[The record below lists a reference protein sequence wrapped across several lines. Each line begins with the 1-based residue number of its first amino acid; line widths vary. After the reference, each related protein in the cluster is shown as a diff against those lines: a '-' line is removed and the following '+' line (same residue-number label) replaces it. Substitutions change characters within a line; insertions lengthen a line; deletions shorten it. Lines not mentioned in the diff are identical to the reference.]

1 MKIAVVIPKYGL
13 IGGAESFAYELTER
27 LAMRERFEIHLFA
40 NQWRQGNAPLIFHKV
55 PLFVFPRFMR
65 QISFAYFSN
74 RQIGRSHF
82 DLLHSHDRIFRMHLL
97 TMHGIPHKRWIR
109 VTRNKRLSLF
119 DRSMAWVE
127 RRGLK
132 GPHIPM
138 VLPVSTL
145 VRNELLSVYDIPE
158 SKMHVIHP
166 GVSLERFSSLD
177 RKNCR
182 LRVRSRYGLSESDI
196 VILFVGMNFEIK
208 RLKLVIEGVAEFIR
222 EDKRGARLKVLV
234 VGKGATTPY
243 QTLARR
249 LGIADRVIFA
259 GVTRQVEKY
268 YLASDLFAMPSRFD
282 TFGMAVLEAMAAGL
296 PVIITEKVGAKDL
309 VTDGVQGFVL
319 GEEPSPS
326 DFGGKISSLLI
337 NDNRLKMGEMAHKK
351 ALAHDWDRVAD
362 QMEDIYLMQQGL
374 DYRIED

>member
-13 IGGAESFAYELTER
+13 VGGAEGFAYELTER
-27 LAMRERFEIHLFA
+27 LAMRSRFEIHLFA
-40 NQWRQGNAPLIFHKV
+40 NQWRQGRAAIVFHKV
-55 PLFVFPRFMR
+55 PIFIFPRFLR
-65 QISFAYFSN
+65 QISFAYFAN
-74 RQIGRSHF
+74 RKIGLDEF
-82 DLLHSHDRIFRMHLL
+82 DLVHSHDRIFRMHLL

-109 VTRNKRLSLF
+109 AARNKRLSLF

-127 RRGLK
+127 SRGLK

-145 VRNELLSVYDIPE
+145 VKNELLSVYDIPE

-166 GVSLERFSSLD
+166 GVSLKRFSSLD

-182 LRVRSRYGLSESDI
+182 LHIRRRHGLSESD
-196 VILFVGMNFEIK
+196 VVVLFVGMNFEIK
-208 RLKLVIEGVAEFIR
+208 RLKLVIEGVAKLIME
-222 EDKRGARLKVLV
+222 EKRGSSLKVLV
-234 VGKGATTPY
+234 VGKGNSASY
-243 QTLARR
+243 QALARD
-249 LGIADRVIFA
+249 LGITDRVIFA
-259 GVTRQVEKY
+259 GVTHEVEKY
-268 YLASDLFAMPSRFD
+268 YLASDLFAMPSQFD

-319 GEEPSPS
+319 GEEAAPS

-337 NDNRLKMGEMAHKK
+337 KENRLKMGEMAHKT
-351 ALAHDWDRVAD
+351 ALQHSWDRVAD
-362 QMEDIYLMQQGL
+362 EMEDMYTMQQGL
-374 DYRIED
+374 DYGTGD

>member
-1 MKIAVVIPKYGL
+1 
-13 IGGAESFAYELTER
+13 
-27 LAMRERFEIHLFA
+27 
-40 NQWRQGNAPLIFHKV
+40 
-55 PLFVFPRFMR
+55 
-65 QISFAYFSN
+65 
-74 RQIGRSHF
+74 
-82 DLLHSHDRIFRMHLL
+82 
-97 TMHGIPHKRWIR
+97 
-109 VTRNKRLSLF
+109 
-119 DRSMAWVE
+119 MAWVE

-158 SKMHVIHP
+158 HKIHVIHP

-182 LRVRSRYGLSESDI
+182 LRIRSRHGLSESDI

-208 RLKLVIEGVAEFIR
+208 RLKLVIEGAAEFIR
-222 EDKRGARLKVLV
+222 EDKRGSRLKVLV

-243 QTLARR
+243 HTLARR

-259 GVTRQVEKY
+259 GVTRQVEEY

-319 GEEPSPS
+319 GEEPTPS

-337 NDNRLKMGEMAHKK
+337 QDNRLKMGEMAHKK
-351 ALAHDWDRVAD
+351 ALEHNWDRVAD
-362 QMEDIYLMQQGL
+362 EMEDIYLMQQGL
-374 DYRIED
+374 DFRIDY

>member
-1 MKIAVVIPKYGL
+1 
-13 IGGAESFAYELTER
+13 
-27 LAMRERFEIHLFA
+27 
-40 NQWRQGNAPLIFHKV
+40 
-55 PLFVFPRFMR
+55 
-65 QISFAYFSN
+65 
-74 RQIGRSHF
+74 
-82 DLLHSHDRIFRMHLL
+82 
-97 TMHGIPHKRWIR
+97 
-109 VTRNKRLSLF
+109 
-119 DRSMAWVE
+119 
-127 RRGLK
+127 LK

-158 SKMHVIHP
+158 SKIHVIHP

-182 LRVRSRYGLSESDI
+182 LRVRSRHGLSGSDI

-259 GVTRQVEKY
+259 GVTR
-268 YLASDLFAMPSRFD
+268 DAMPSRFD

-319 GEEPSPS
+319 GEEPTPS

-337 NDNRLKMGEMAHKK
+337 QDNRLKMGEMAHKK
-351 ALAHDWDRVAD
+351 ALEHNWDSKGLTIGSKIDYCRLAI
-362 QMEDIYLMQQGL
+362 ERPQQGDFL
-374 DYRIED
+374 ILP